1 MGRKKKH
8 RHSADCDLHHLL
20 WERKVWSSGC
30 RLLLRRV
37 FVYEIPK
44 EIHHELH
51 TVVEPIPPL
60 TDDEARWLWAQYKKV
75 AHEMNILEALEW
87 LYSNS
92 PNLVFMEAIALQAE
106 FLQKHLGGLE

>member
-1 MGRKKKH
+1 MGRRKSKH
-8 RHSADCDLHHLL
+8 SHSDCSAHHLL

-30 RLLLRRV
+30 RLLLRRA

-75 AHEMNILEALEW
+75 AHEMDIFEALDW
-87 LYSNS
+87 LYANA
-92 PNLVFMEAIALQAE
+92 PNLIFMKAIAKQRE
-106 FLQKHLGGLE
+106 FLQNNMGRS